1 MQLLRLTPRSTFV
14 LTAFVLGAA
23 VLLRLDQY
31 LAGRSLWLDE
41 SLLALNV
48 IGRPIA
54 ELSEPL
60 SLSQGA
66 PFGFLAAAKLSVLAL
81 GTSELALRL
90 VPLLAGLA
98 ALGLFYLL
106 ARRVLGTRGALLALG
121 LFACSQTLIVYSVEF
136 KQYSTE
142 VAATLALLLAAIPL
156 GHQTARRYLAVS
168 ALGAVL
174 LWFAYTSVFFLTA
187 IAIAYALAFALSRRW
202 RDFGASAAASLLW
215 LSSGLAMYAVSY
227 DNLDAVQPS
236 ETLAGSSISAVLSR
250 LVDTTTLIGFGAG
263 FYRDTR
269 AHELIALVAVALC
282 LTGAIVL
289 LRTKPYV
296 ALMLGLPVV
305 FMFAAVAVGRY
316 PVFERTVLVAVPAM
330 IIGIAAGA
338 SFVVRRIPAPAG
350 AAVGVGLA
358 VLLLAYPVRDAI
370 DGIGEVRGH
379 NQGTRLLVHEL
390 VERWRPG
397 DTLYVHYAAQYAF
410 RYYAECDCL
419 DAAVASP
426 APPLSFADRS
436 TIGPNLWHPAL
447 LSRQPSLV
455 IGGRHRP
462 GDTEGYLRELDELA
476 DRRRV
481 WILSSHWESDWEQEY
496 LETLLPRRLG
506 RYGTQRE
513 LITDGA
519 GRLLLYDL
527 DGARG

>member
-1 MQLLRLTPRSTFV
+1 VQRLGLTPRSTSV
-14 LTAFVLGAA
+14 LTAFVLGGA

-66 PFGFLAAAKLSVLAL
+66 PFGFLVAAKLSVLSL

-90 VPLLAGLA
+90 VPLLSGLA
-98 ALGLFYLL
+98 AVGLFYLL
-106 ARRVLGTRGALLALG
+106 ARRVLGTRSALLALA
-121 LFACSQTLIVYSVEF
+121 LFACSHTLIFYSVEF

-156 GHQTARRYLAVS
+156 GHLTARRYLAVS

-174 LWFAYTSVFFLTA
+174 LWFAYTTVFSMTA
-187 IAIAYALAFALSRRW
+187 IAIAYAFAFALSRRW
-202 RDFGASAAASLLW
+202 RDFGSAAAASLLW

-227 DNLDAVQPS
+227 DDLDSVQGS
-236 ETLAGSSISAVLSR
+236 VDDLAGNSVSAVLGQ
-250 LVDTTTLIGFGAG
+250 LVDTGTLIGFGAG

-269 AHELIALVAVALC
+269 ARELIALVAFALC

-305 FMFAAVAVGRY
+305 FMFAAVAIGRY
-316 PVFERTVLVAVPAM
+316 PVFERTVLVAVPAV
-330 IIGIAAGA
+330 IIAIAAGA

-358 VLLLAYPVRDAI
+358 VLVLAYPVRDAI

-379 NQGTRLLVHEL
+379 DQGTRQLVTEL
-390 VERWRPG
+390 VERWKPG

-419 DAAVASP
+419 DSAVGSP
-426 APPLSFADRS
+426 APPLSFADRP

-462 GDTEGYLRELDELA
+462 GDTDSYLRELDQLA
-476 DRRRV
+476 DRQRV

-496 LETLLPRRLG
+496 LETLLPRRLE
-506 RYGTQRE
+506 REGTKLASFTQ
-513 LITDGA
+513 GA
-519 GRLLLYDL
+519 GQLLLYDL
-527 DGARG
+527 GG